1 MDTEK
6 ALEAFGAI
14 SQRSRLD
21 ILRLLVKAGADGIA
35 AGEIADA
42 IQGKQNTTSTNL
54 AILTRSGLIAAS
66 REGRSVIY
74 RADYSGIGALL
85 AFLLEDCCGGR
96 AEICG
101 PLLQT
106 LSDDKRRSCC

>member
-14 SQRSRLD
+14 SQRPRLD
-21 ILRLLVKAGADGIA
+21 ILRLLVKAGEVGMA
-35 AGEIADA
+35 AGEIAEA

-54 AILTRSGLIAAS
+54 AILARSGLIAAS

-96 AEICG
+96 VEICG
-101 PLLQT
+101 SFLQI
-106 LSDDKRRSCC
+106 LSDDTRRFCC